1 MWTHIDSW
9 VKQQTDSLHL
19 LRMKGS
25 QSCLSYSGYCSSDY
39 AFELGAERKQ
49 DSVDCNLRSIEIYWW
64 DFTHCTF
71 KQSKLCGFCFVFIVA
86 FTRNVFKLYFLNMF
100 FPLQVCYHQNLK
112 NTLKTQEGWM
122 CWLYRGAYDCV
133 CVRVLGWGERSL
145 CV

>member
-49 DSVDCNLRSIEIYWW
+49 DSAICDLLRFTGEILL
-64 DFTHCTF
+64 TVPLNKASCVV
-71 KQSKLCGFCFVFIVA
+71 FVLIS
-86 FTRNVFKLYFLNMF
+86 LLHLQGMFLNCIF
-100 FPLQVCYHQNLK
+100 
-112 NTLKTQEGWM
+112 
-122 CWLYRGAYDCV
+122 
-133 CVRVLGWGERSL
+133 
-145 CV
+145 